1 METSEDDG
9 KRIKVDEKSSQVSID
24 IDEQLLE
31 DKNVDE
37 SHDCP
42 ICLREIEPDLEARTI
57 CGHVYCMICLFKVL
71 RTSNHCPYCRAPMTV
86 RDVSWRGAFLVKP
99 TLNPFGSIYV
109 QGGTI
114 GLASYHFDEDLTQCY
129 ISYVRAH
136 NSWRLMDNSRPPNKK
151 FFEGAT
157 YNDETRTFYGI
168 INWGNNPFRTQENIT
183 RWEYN
188 FTFSED
194 FSHIISGTCKMFDK
208 DDQEQ
213 ESHTF
218 QPSYDVGP
226 PGKEST
232 RRLRVPDGHFV
243 RSPHGTV

>member
-1 METSEDDG
+1 
-9 KRIKVDEKSSQVSID
+9 
-24 IDEQLLE
+24 
-31 DKNVDE
+31 
-37 SHDCP
+37 
-42 ICLREIEPDLEARTI
+42 
-57 CGHVYCMICLFKVL
+57 MICLFKVL
-71 RTSNHCPYCRAPMTV
+71 RTSNHCPYCRARMTV
-86 RDVSWRGAFLVKP
+86 RDVSWRGSYLVKP

-136 NSWRLMDNSRPPNKK
+136 NSWRLLDNSRPPNKK
-151 FFEGAT
+151 FFDGAT

-194 FSHIISGTCKMFDK
+194 FSHIASGTCKMFDK

-226 PGKEST
+226 PGKHPTPIAS
-232 RRLRVPDGHFV
+232 GIKIFQM
-243 RSPHGTV
+243 